1 MLSRLS
7 RVDLISTLTSFSS
20 YRILDVSKLPICNL
34 NSPIDIINNISNGN
48 VCIQSKLQFYIVLSR
63 IFSKS
68 SAAELH
74 DQQRSNIR

>member
-68 SAAELH
+68 SATELH